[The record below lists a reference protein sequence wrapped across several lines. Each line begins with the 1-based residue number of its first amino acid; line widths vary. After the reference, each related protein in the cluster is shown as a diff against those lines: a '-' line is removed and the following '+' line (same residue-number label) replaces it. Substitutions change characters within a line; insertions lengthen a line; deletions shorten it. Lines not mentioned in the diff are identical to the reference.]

1 MKKRPIRFVKQI
13 FAIKDIKQMNA
24 LERALQEIKS
34 FKRSDAVSL
43 ETALTRIGD

>member
-1 MKKRPIRFVKQI
+1 
-13 FAIKDIKQMNA
+13 MNA

-43 ETALTRIGD
+43 ETMLARVGN